1 MTHSNLSLNH
11 SPCEEGSTNP
21 PDMKRTSQPTSR
33 SLSLL
38 DLMVE
43 LLPQQVIIQKSY
55 FLPKNIKIGQ
65 SSYERKI
72 MEGMLPMDREARHA
86 TVHGVAKSRTRLSH

>member
-1 MTHSNLSLNH
+1 MTHSNLYPNH
-11 SPCEEGSTNP
+11 SPCEEGSANP

-55 FLPKNIKIGQ
+55 FLPKSIKIGQ
-65 SSYERKI
+65 SNYERKI
-72 MEGMLPMDREARHA
+72 MEGMLRMDREARHA
-86 TVHGVAKSRTRLSH
+86 AVHGVAKSRIQLSN